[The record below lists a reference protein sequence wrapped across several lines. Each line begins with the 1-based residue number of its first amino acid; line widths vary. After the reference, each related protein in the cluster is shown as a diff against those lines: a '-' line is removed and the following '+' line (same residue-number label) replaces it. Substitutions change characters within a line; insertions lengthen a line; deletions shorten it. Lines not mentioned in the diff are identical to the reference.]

1 MARRRLH
8 DRYFKQAKAEGY
20 LARSAYKLLEIN
32 EKRRILKRGDTV
44 LDLGC
49 APGSW
54 LQVAVEIVGPGG
66 RVLGV
71 DLQPVQARLDG
82 PVAIMEADLTTLDMT
97 AMLDEHAEGEKVDV
111 VLSDMAP
118 KTAGLDADHYRS
130 VELCRAV
137 LARLDDALRPGGNLA
152 MKVFEGAEYKSLVDE
167 TATRFERC
175 KGFKPKACRDV
186 SREIYI
192 VAERFTA

>member
-20 LARSAYKLLEIN
+20 VARSAYKLLEIN
-32 EKRRILKRGDTV
+32 EKRQIIKRGDRV

-54 LQVAVEIVGPGG
+54 LQVAAELVGDRGA
-66 RVLGV
+66 VVGV
-71 DLQPVQARLDG
+71 DLQEVTARLDG
-82 PVAIMEADLTTLDMT
+82 PVTVIQGDLTTMDMRPVLEAHT
-97 AMLDEHAEGEKVDV
+97 KGAPFDV
-111 VLSDMAP
+111 VISDMAP
-118 KTAGLDADHYRS
+118 KTSGADADHYRS

-137 LARLDDALRPGGNLA
+137 LSRLDDALRQDGHLA
-152 MKVFEGAEYKSLVDE
+152 MKVFEGAEYPALLTE
-167 TATRFERC
+167 TNQRFGRC

-192 VAERFTA
+192 VAEQFKG

>member
-20 LARSAYKLLEIN
+20 VARSAYKLLEIN
-32 EKRRILKRGDTV
+32 EKRRILRRGDRV

-54 LQVAVEIVGPGG
+54 LQVAAEIVGERG
-66 RVLGV
+66 RVVGV
-71 DLQPVQARLDG
+71 DLQEVTARLDG
-82 PVAIMEADLTTLDMT
+82 PITAVLGDLTTLDMSALLESHT
-97 AMLDEHAEGEKVDV
+97 EGRPFDV

-118 KTAGLDADHYRS
+118 KTSGADADHYRS
-130 VELCRAV
+130 VELCRGV
-137 LARLDDALRPGGNLA
+137 LDRLRGALKTGGHLA
-152 MKVFEGAEYKSLVDE
+152 MKVFEGAEYPALLSE
-167 TATRFERC
+167 TGAMFERC

-186 SREIYI
+186 SREIYV
-192 VAERFTA
+192 VAERFKG

>member
-8 DRYFKQAKAEGY
+8 DQYFKQAKAEGY
-20 LARSAYKLLEIN
+20 VARSAYKLLEIN
-32 EKRRILKRGDTV
+32 EKRRIVPRGGLV

-54 LQVAVEIVGPGG
+54 LQAASELVGPKGL
-66 RVLGV
+66 VIGV
-71 DLQPVQARLDG
+71 DLQRVTARLG
-82 PVAIMEADLTTLDMT
+82 PNVQTIEADLTTLDMET
-97 AMLDEHAEGEKVDV
+97 VLAEHTDGRPFDV

-118 KTAGLDADHYRS
+118 KTSGSDADHYRS
-130 VELCRAV
+130 VDLCRAV
-137 LARLDDALRPGGNLA
+137 LDRLDASLRRGGALA
-152 MKVFEGAEYKSLVDE
+152 MKVFEGASYPELVAD
-167 TATRFERC
+167 TRARFTSC

-192 VAERFTA
+192 VAEGFAP